1 MSADNGP
8 AIELAV
14 DHRFSGPAR
23 RSHRQTPPTMKT
35 RRLAPL
41 AVGALIACA
50 GEASPPIASSNR
62 VLIVDE
68 AVPPR
73 GVPDRQDDPAVVAV
87 DVGGDAICAGALI
100 AQDMVVTER
109 TCVAGGSPSI
119 LCPAGAELA
128 SLHAPPIRI
137 FVSDPGAALHERA
150 SARDVLV
157 ASGGADCRADLAFVL
172 LDTPIDDIAPLS
184 VRPTGAAKGERL
196 RTVSFDNHVLG
207 PTLAKLVRDH
217 LSVLDAT
224 ATELTIGEP
233 CWSTEGGPA
242 VDETTG
248 NIVGIASRAGG
259 GKCTGLASTEIYVRT
274 DTFLMAI
281 GEALSKSAFPSG
293 TPRGKQRTR
302 KGPVDMGANC
312 ARGDDCAAGVCVE
325 ESGQEYCSRT
335 CGPHDRCPAH
345 FLCQVSPDG
354 LWACVE
360 H

>member
-1 MSADNGP
+1 M
-8 AIELAV
+8 
-14 DHRFSGPAR
+14 
-23 RSHRQTPPTMKT
+23 TT

-41 AVGALIACA
+41 AVASLIACA
-50 GEASPPIASSNR
+50 GEASPPIASSNH

-100 AQDMVVTER
+100 AEDIVVTER
-109 TCVAGGSPSI
+109 TCVAGASPST
-119 LCPAGAELA
+119 LCPAQGEVARLQ
-128 SLHAPPIRI
+128 APPIRI
-137 FVSDPGAALHERA
+137 FVSDAGVGLHERA

-157 ASGGADCRADLAFVL
+157 ASAGADCRADLAFVL
-172 LDTPIDDIAPLS
+172 LDTPIDDIAPRL

-196 RTVSFDNHVLG
+196 RTVSFDDHLLG

-233 CWSTEGGPA
+233 CWSTSGGAA

-248 NIVGIASRAGG
+248 DIVGIASRGG
-259 GKCTGLASTEIYVRT
+259 DGTCTGPGSAEIYVRT
-274 DTFLMAI
+274 DIFLMAI
-281 GEALSKSAFPSG
+281 GEALSKSDFPSG
-293 TPRGKQRTR
+293 TPRGKQRTK

-325 ESGQEYCSRT
+325 ESGQQYCSRT
-335 CGPHDRCPAH
+335 CGPHDRCPAR
-345 FLCQVSPDG
+345 FICQASPED

-360 H
+360 R